1 MKLYKKRLLL
11 SQLLLCKRSIING
24 FNIVI
29 YSNNNY
35 LLFNILDKLAKI
47 IKQYNYNV
55 LEQKFIHDDMKFNH
69 QISYTI
75 YNKYLITTTDLSLI
89 TNTINKHKLFYID
102 FNHI

>member
-89 TNTINKHKLFYID
+89 TNID